1 MDRPIKFLFGEPE
14 PNPVNVTGHRPEN
27 AEYTLGY
34 AEAELYTI
42 PEGTV
47 LSQFY
52 SNFLI
57 FLELIQFDVTDE
69 LSGMFE
75 VQYPAMFLFF
85 DLNGHI
91 QFSDQDDQLIYE
103 ATKGTYYATHNTAG
117 TYKFKVPKGS
127 HLVLCITPR
136 LEWFRK
142 GIDDYPKFRDFVN
155 NIESGRGDYSH
166 LQRCIIDDTVLK
178 TLRQLFA
185 LSAKSTKGLRSKVVT
200 LTIRLFDLYHEAL
213 DFTTHLKGKTPQEK
227 ALEIRAYLDSNYTDP
242 YIDNLTQL
250 ANRFEIPEWTLVRI
264 FSKVVKSTVHAYIDE
279 LRMAFGWKLLQESSL
294 TIKEI
299 SHKIGYHYPPY
310 FTRVFKKYFGKTPQE
325 IRKSS

>member
-1 MDRPIKFLFGEPE
+1 MDRPIKFLFGEPQ

-27 AEYTLGY
+27 AEYTLSY

-47 LSQFY
+47 LTQFY

-57 FLELIQFDVTDE
+57 FLELIQFDVTDK

-103 ATKGTYYATHNTAG
+103 ATKGTYYATHNTADK
-117 TYKFKVPKGS
+117 YKFKVPKGS
-127 HLVLCITPR
+127 HLMLCITPR

-155 NIESGRGDYSH
+155 NIERGRGGYSH
-166 LQRCIIDDTVLK
+166 LHRCIIDEPVIK

-185 LSAKSTKGLRSKVVT
+185 LSTKIARGLHSKVVT
-200 LTIRLFDLYHEAL
+200 LIIRLFDLYHEAL
-213 DFTTHLKGKTPQEK
+213 DFTAHLKGKTPQEK
-227 ALEIRAYLDSNYTDP
+227 ALEIRTYLDARYTDP
-242 YIDNLTQL
+242 YIDNLIQL

-264 FSKVVKSTVHAYIDE
+264 FSKEVDSTVHAYIDE
-279 LRMAFGWKLLQESSL
+279 LRMKLGWKLLQESSL

-299 SHKIGYHYPPY
+299 SHKIGYRYPPY
-310 FTRVFKKYFGKTPQE
+310 FTRAFKKHFGKTPQE
-325 IRKSS
+325 IRNGL